1 MQYHIL
7 ISRINPSLKID
18 LVRVCTIVDGQAKT
32 LTSDE
37 FNKLVTTPSF
47 WFLDDFI
54 KSSDISDS
62 MYISHARISEFI
74 QNFFDVFSI
83 DVDFSLTVDFFDN
96 NFVIIFDYGTEKE
109 TPKEK

>member
-18 LVRVCTIVDGQAKT
+18 FVRVCTIVDGQAKT

-37 FNKLVTTPSF
+37 FSNLVAIPQLSF
-47 WFLDDFI
+47 LRDFI
-54 KSSDISDS
+54 ESSDISDS

-74 QNFFDVFSI
+74 QSFFDVFFI

-96 NFVIIFDYGTEKE
+96 NLVIAFDYGTEKE
-109 TPKEK
+109 TPEEK

>member
-18 LVRVCTIVDGQAKT
+18 LVRVCTIVGGQAKT

-37 FNKLVTTPSF
+37 FSDLVATAPF
-47 WFLDDFI
+47 WFLGDFI
-54 KSSDISDS
+54 ESSDISDS

-74 QNFFDVFSI
+74 QNFLAVSS
-83 DVDFSLTVDFFDN
+83 VTVDFFDN
-96 NFVIIFDYGTEKE
+96 NFVIVFDYGTKKEAPEEK
-109 TPKEK
+109 